1 MSQLVLNP
9 MPAALYNAV
18 QEGFRRIAEGHGLEL
33 VEPDQSMQNADVLKL
48 RGEDGIS
55 GYYLVIR
62 LNVEPEEL
70 EPWR

>member
-18 QEGFRRIAEGHGLEL
+18 QEGFRRIAESHGLDL
-33 VEPDQSMQNADVLKL
+33 AEPDQGMQYADVLKL
-48 RGEDGIS
+48 KDEDGTS